1 MSDRTY
7 AWNFSP
13 APDILLAL
21 SDPYTALVYG
31 KIARFSM
38 MKDRVC
44 KASIGR
50 IAQELGISEDTVHS
64 RIQILKDKRLIEDL
78 TPDLRNVPHKY
89 QLTNRLDKLSAWFD
103 RERSRAAEAGRE

>member
-1 MSDRTY
+1 MSDNKY

-13 APDILLAL
+13 APDILLKL

-38 MKDRVC
+38 MEDRVC

-50 IAQELGISEDTVHS
+50 IARELGMSEDTVS
-64 RIQILKDKRLIEDL
+64 DRIKILEDKRLIEDL
-78 TPDLRNVPHKY
+78 TPDLRNIPHKY

-103 RERSRAAEAGRE
+103 REKSRAAEAGRE

>member
-1 MSDRTY
+1 MSDNKY

-13 APDILLAL
+13 APDILLTL
-21 SDPYTALVYG
+21 FDPYTALVYG

-50 IAQELGISEDTVHS
+50 IAQELGMSEDTVQR
-64 RIQILKDKRLIEDL
+64 RIQSLEDKRLIEDL
-78 TPDLRNVPHKY
+78 TPDLRNFPHEYK
-89 QLTNRLDKLSAWFD
+89 LTSRLDKLSKWFD
-103 RERSRAAEAGRE
+103 RERSGAAEAGRD